1 MIPMTKIDKSPYDH
15 VVDHDCACKSALQS
29 AENHCK
35 KQGVRLTA
43 IRKQILQ
50 LMYQSHHA
58 VKAYDL
64 LEEIKSD
71 FKNAK
76 PVTIYR
82 ALDFLLKE
90 GFIHKVESLN
100 AFIAC
105 NQGHC
110 NYECVLLICT
120 QCHEVE
126 EQTGSNMSKTVT
138 TELQKSSFISQ
149 IKIIE
154 IQGIC
159 VNCVS

>member
-1 MIPMTKIDKSPYDH
+1 MIPMNKTDKSPSDH
-15 VVDHDCACKSALQS
+15 VIDHDRACKSVLQS

-35 KQGVRLTA
+35 KQGVRFTA

-50 LMYQSHHA
+50 LISQSHHA

-76 PVTIYR
+76 PTTVYR

-110 NYECVLLICT
+110 NYKGMLLICT
-120 QCHEVE
+120 QCHEIE
-126 EQTGSNMSKTVT
+126 EKTENNMIKTVT
-138 TELQKSSFISQ
+138 TELQQSSFISQ
-149 IKIIE
+149 IKTIE
-154 IQGIC
+154 VQGIC
-159 VNCVS
+159 VNCV

>member
-1 MIPMTKIDKSPYDH
+1 MNKTDNSSSDH
-15 VVDHDCACKSALQS
+15 VVGHDGACKSALQA

-35 KQGVRLTA
+35 KQGIRFTA

-50 LMYQSHHA
+50 LICQSHHA

-64 LEEIKSD
+64 LEEIKPD
-71 FKNAK
+71 FNNAK
-76 PVTIYR
+76 PATVYR

-110 NYECVLLICT
+110 NYERMLLICT
-120 QCHEVE
+120 QCHEIE
-126 EQTGSNMSKTVT
+126 ERTGNNMIKTVT
-138 TELQKSSFISQ
+138 TELQQSGFISQ
-149 IKIIE
+149 IKTIE

-159 VNCVS
+159 VNCV